1 MFLKSFVD
9 KFEKTGSSYTSE
21 FLKNLSLLQRHFRK
35 QKLFNY
41 VKKPSKYQILIIS
54 KTKTCSVHITFT
66 QFIFDISMITLHNF
80 CWILNWLNVERTNN
94 DDFSLWKRLMTFSVC
109 NNAKFHDLII
119 LERAW
124 YHFALGSIGSTS
136 KNTSFP

>member
-80 CWILNWLNVERTNN
+80 C
-94 DDFSLWKRLMTFSVC
+94 
-109 NNAKFHDLII
+109 
-119 LERAW
+119 
-124 YHFALGSIGSTS
+124 
-136 KNTSFP
+136 